1 MIRKLR
7 TEDIEAVVR
16 IHLASFPGFF
26 LSFLGPRFLELFY
39 RSFLE
44 DSTGIGFVA
53 LDGDGCVIG
62 SVVGPLA
69 PGGYFKR
76 LMRRC
81 WWAFSLA
88 SASALL
94 RRPWIASRLLRA
106 LWYRG
111 DAPEGD
117 SVPRALLSSISV
129 APEAQGRGVGQA
141 LVKAWLHEV
150 RRRGGQGAFL
160 TMDAEGNEA
169 VTYFYQRSGW
179 KLESSYTTAQR
190 RRMNRYIYDF
200 REYT

>member
-1 MIRKLR
+1 MIRPLIDSDLKM
-7 TEDIEAVVR
+7 VVK
-16 IHLASFPGFF
+16 IHLSSFPSFF

-44 DSTGIGFVA
+44 DSAGIGFVA
-53 LDGDGCVIG
+53 LDVDERVLG
-62 SVVGPLA
+62 SVVGPIE

-76 LMRRC
+76 LMKRR
-81 WWAFSLA
+81 WRAFCLA

-141 LVKAWLHEV
+141 LVEAWLFEV

-160 TMDAEGNEA
+160 TTDAEGDEA
-169 VTYFYQRSGW
+169 VNCFYQRLGW
-179 KLESSYTTAQR
+179 KLESSYTTAQK

-200 REYT
+200 RKHT

>member
-1 MIRKLR
+1 MIRPLIDSDLK
-7 TEDIEAVVR
+7 TVVK
-16 IHLASFPGFF
+16 IHLHSFPGFF

-53 LDGDGCVIG
+53 LDGDGSVIG
-62 SVVGPLA
+62 SVVGPLV

-76 LMRRC
+76 LMRRR

-88 SASALL
+88 SVSALL
-94 RRPWIASRLLRA
+94 YRPWIASRLLRA

-111 DAPEGD
+111 DVPGGD
-117 SVPRALLSSISV
+117 SVPRALLSSIAV
-129 APEAQGRGVGQA
+129 APEAQERGVGQA
-141 LVKAWLHEV
+141 LVKAWLFEV

-160 TMDAEGNEA
+160 TTDAEGNEA
-169 VTYFYQRSGW
+169 VNQFYQRLGW
-179 KLESSYTTAQR
+179 KPGGSYTTAPR

-200 REYT
+200 QEHS